1 MPDISRSRLLPFT
14 RREPFAALAA
24 VASDEGTL
32 IPRGAL
38 SLMIITSIRHFLT
51 RIGELAT
58 HPAAFAIVLIYA
70 LTWLI
75 VSPATFGWNGAAT
88 VATLFMTF
96 FITRTEH
103 RDTQALHAKI
113 DELLRANGAAR
124 SELTHLDEDDVEEI
138 EAHPHRQRQ

>member
-1 MPDISRSRLLPFT
+1 VWERIPSLGCSG
-14 RREPFAALAA
+14 
-24 VASDEGTL
+24 SSGGTL
-32 IPRGAL
+32 LNGGAL
-38 SLMIITSIRHFLT
+38 SLMITTSIRHFLT
-51 RIGELAT
+51 RVGKLAT
-58 HPAAFAIVLIYA
+58 HPAAFVMVLLYA

-75 VSPATFGWNGAAT
+75 LSPATFGWDGAAT

-124 SELTHLDEDDVEEI
+124 SELTQLDEDDVEEI
-138 EAHPHRQRQ
+138 EAHRHRHRQ